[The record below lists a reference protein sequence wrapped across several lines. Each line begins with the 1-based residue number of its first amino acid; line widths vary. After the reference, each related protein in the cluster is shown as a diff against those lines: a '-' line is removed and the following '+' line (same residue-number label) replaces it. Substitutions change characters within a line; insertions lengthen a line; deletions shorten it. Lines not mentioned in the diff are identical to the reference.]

1 MTNKL
6 KITKFSTAV
15 RGYHYHGSTW
25 FLDKEEQLV
34 CSHDFGNVFD
44 IFAIKTCKPDGTVVG
59 HLPHEISRATK
70 FLLDRAAQIS
80 AILTST
86 DYRRSRSVQGG
97 VEIACKVIVKFPGI
111 VRNHLLMHRYVEIVN
126 VNYIEPKHEVVLGSF
141 LEKSSTAQPTNKK
154 RIHRTLT
161 IQRKNRSQ
169 IRT

>member
-6 KITKFSTAV
+6 KVTKFSTAV

-25 FLDKEEQLV
+25 FLEKEEQLV
-34 CSHDFGNVFD
+34 FSHDFGNVFD

-141 LEKSSTAQPTNKK
+141 LKKSSTAQPTNKK